1 MRTPGQHDRFE
12 WFGWVRTTPQS
23 LVLQL
28 KRRGLRETNTAIRDG
43 YLAAPMRRRTFLA
56 SSAGL
61 GVAGLAGCL
70 GGGNENVTVAD
81 GETITLTP
89 VDKTYEWFQ
98 SDAARFVD
106 ARGTGQYEQSHIV
119 GAVSSP
125 AANPGG
131 PGDPVMDWPT
141 DARIV
146 CYCGCPHHL
155 SSLRAAHLQKNG
167 YSNVSV
173 IDEGFFEWADRGYPI
188 TGQSSTAFYEIS
200 GETDP
205 ADAGEMAWVRDL
217 ASDQDEAAPIAA
229 DGSYTVHVRF
239 ADITDDTVLTLST
252 PSYTVEAPL
261 GRLTDGPVTG
271 P

>member
-1 MRTPGQHDRFE
+1 
-12 WFGWVRTTPQS
+12 
-23 LVLQL
+23 
-28 KRRGLRETNTAIRDG
+28 
-43 YLAAPMRRRTFLA
+43 MRRRTFLA
-56 SSAGL
+56 SSAAL
-61 GVAGLAGCL
+61 GAAGLAGCL
-70 GGGNENVTVAD
+70 AGGSDANVTVVE
-81 GETITLTP
+81 GETISLQA
-89 VDKTYEWFQ
+89 VDKTYDWHQAE
-98 SDAARFVD
+98 SARFVD
-106 ARGTGQYEQSHIV
+106 ARGPGQYDQSHIV

-131 PGDPVMDWPT
+131 PGDPVMDWDT
-141 DARIV
+141 DTRIV

-167 YSNVSV
+167 YSDVHV
-173 IDEGFFEWADRGYPI
+173 IDEGYFEWVDRGYPV

-205 ADAGEMAWVRDL
+205 DDADEMAWVRDL

-239 ADITDDTVLTLST
+239 ADITEESVLTLST

-261 GRLTDGPVTG
+261 GRLADGLVTG